1 MPTDLESIRH
11 QLAVLARRKKAR
23 VIDKPN
29 KWRPHE
35 VICPATGEPF
45 TEAGAWEYIADL
57 LDQEHPLEEAAQEQ
71 APDVMA
77 YVMQVSVLTET
88 LYIKV
93 RLGAGFI
100 LGRSFHYSDKKVA
113 T

>member
-1 MPTDLESIRH
+1 MAADLDSIRH

-35 VICPATGEPF
+35 VICQETGAPF
-45 TEAGAWEYIADL
+45 TDAGAWEYIADL
-57 LDQEHPLEEAAQEQ
+57 LDRGHPLEEAAQEQ
-71 APDVMA
+71 PPGVTA
-77 YVMQVSVLTET
+77 YVMLVALAEET

-100 LGRSFHYSDKKVA
+100 LGRSFHYSDKR
-113 T
+113 

>member
-1 MPTDLESIRH
+1 M
-11 QLAVLARRKKAR
+11 
-23 VIDKPN
+23 IDKPS

-57 LDQEHPLEEAAQEQ
+57 LDGGHPLEEVPQEQ
-71 APDVMA
+71 PPGKMA
-77 YVMQVSVLTET
+77 YVMQVLISTET

-93 RLGAGFI
+93 RLGAGCI
-100 LGRSFHYSDKKVA
+100 LGRSFHYSEEKVA